1 MNKIT
6 KIGLSAL
13 CGSLASVSAVNAGT
27 LDVTGSATAT
37 YVTRGGEVTGNPI
50 GMASSMTFTGNG
62 ELDGGQTFKV
72 AIAHT
77 NKAAFSVAGITLN
90 TNSLGKFVLSSAE
103 GGRGIGGYDDN
114 MPTAWEEVWG
124 TGISTSVNL
133 EKGVGSSTNISW
145 TSPTFA
151 ATTLQI
157 AYAPDNDGVANN
169 NKATS
174 GSASDHFSRGYDAV
188 LDINPT
194 WDSGS
199 INLFVGGSV
208 TEVAREKGVLKD
220 LTGDHEEAVVGLKL
234 SLGPL
239 EAGGQISGTHLQT
252 QSYNAVQYYG
262 NTSWGV
268 AFNINDNLSISYSEV
283 QHLQAR
289 TKKQGS
295 GVEASGVTGASTSTV
310 APAVRGIYDVKEDY
324 HPKSWMRGDSL
335 QVAYTIGGIGL
346 KFAETSYDNT
356 GYSYDKKEPRD
367 AKTLAV
373 SLAF

>member
-6 KIGLSAL
+6 KVGLSAL
-13 CGSLASVSAVNAGT
+13 CGSLASISAVNAGT

-37 YVTRGGEVTGNPI
+37 WTSLGGQVTGNPI

-77 NKAAFSVAGITLN
+77 NQAAFSVAGITLN
-90 TNSLGKFVLSSAE
+90 TNSLGKWVLSSAE
-103 GGRGIGGYDDN
+103 GGQGIGGYDDN
-114 MPTAWEEVWG
+114 MPYAWEEVWG

-145 TSPTFA
+145 TSPTIA

-174 GSASDHFSRGYDAV
+174 GLASTHFNKGYDAV

-194 WDSGS
+194 WDNGS
-199 INLFVGGSV
+199 INLFIGGSV
-208 TEVAREKGVLKD
+208 TEVMKDRTTNLKN
-220 LTGDHEEAVVGLKL
+220 LTGDHEEAVVGLKV

-239 EAGGQISGTHLQT
+239 EAGGQISATHLQT
-252 QSYNAVQYYG
+252 QSYGAVQYYG

-268 AFNINDNLSISYSEV
+268 AFNVNDNLSISYSEA
-283 QHLQAR
+283 QHLQAK
-289 TKKQGS
+289 TKNEGS
-295 GVEASGVTGASTSTV
+295 GSSVTGNTTDTAGPLTN
-310 APAVRGIYDVKEDY
+310 GMKGYDVAEDY

-346 KFAETSYDNT
+346 KFADTTYDNT